1 MSKLATAAEIDKLA
15 QTLAVQP
22 PALAFLQDV
31 PAEQLRAFRIA
42 IYERLLDED
51 KGLFE
56 RLARLLARMPS
67 GIAAR
72 MALRVGPLVTARTAA
87 ALVSRQAVEVAQ
99 RLPTPAAADI
109 AAYLDPRR
117 AHELLGHLPTQRIVD
132 IALEL
137 LARRDFI
144 TMSRFVEY
152 LPDDAIRAVVETTED
167 EGALLRVAFYMGSKN
182 RLDHLFRMLTPQRL
196 ERMIVRVQEE
206 SEELLPAFLSL
217 LIHVSYALKRELGDF
232 AAQQDD
238 AVLDGYI
245 RATQEHGLWADM
257 LPVVAAMSP
266 QARRRVVNLAVLRD
280 PIVQESIVDTADERR
295 LWGLVLPMVELMDD
309 ANREAV
315 ASILAR
321 KDTAALEAAA
331 DAALMGEYWPA
342 LLDLVRRMPERQ
354 QVDFAAIVRRYGDVD
369 PELVERVLSV

>member
-1 MSKLATAAEIDKLA
+1 
-15 QTLAVQP
+15 
-22 PALAFLQDV
+22 
-31 PAEQLRAFRIA
+31 
-42 IYERLLDED
+42 
-51 KGLFE
+51 
-56 RLARLLARMPS
+56 MPS